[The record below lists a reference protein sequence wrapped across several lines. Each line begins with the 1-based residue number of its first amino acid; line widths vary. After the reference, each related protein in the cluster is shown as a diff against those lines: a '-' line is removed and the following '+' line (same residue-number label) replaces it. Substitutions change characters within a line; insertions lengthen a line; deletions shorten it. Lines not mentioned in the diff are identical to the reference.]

1 MKQKQNTNALIYE
14 KSPYLLQHAHNP
26 VDWYP
31 WGEEA
36 FEKAR
41 RENKPVFVSIGYST
55 CHWCHV
61 MERESFED
69 QEVARLLKRYFV
81 SIKVDREER
90 PDVDAVYMAVCQAM
104 TGQGG
109 WPLTVF
115 LTPDKQPFFAG
126 TYFPKQPRYGM
137 PGFGGLLQAI
147 AGQWREQPQ
156 KLLDTGASV
165 VLQMQAEEQLA
176 GVEAAPDRSLAALAV
191 RQFAARFDAEN
202 GGFGDAPKFP
212 SAHNLLFLLRHAA
225 LENDQKA
232 RSMAVTTLRQ
242 MARGGLFDQI
252 GGGFSRYS
260 TDERWL
266 APHFEKMLYDNALL
280 VTAYLEAWQST
291 GEAFF
296 KEVAERTLDYV
307 RREMTGEGGGFYAA
321 QDADSEGEEGKYYL
335 FTPAELERLLGKEDA
350 RRFCAWYDVTV
361 PGNFEGRS
369 IPNLLANPQYAQPDG
384 EIAALREKVLA
395 YRAGRMRLHLDD
407 KVLTAWNAL
416 MIAAFARAGRVWNDP
431 ACRRTAEDAAG
442 FLLQNLSQGNRLFVR
457 YRDGERAVPG
467 HAEDYAFFAWAL
479 LELYEATF
487 DPAYLQRAVRY
498 AETLLEQFFD
508 AEHGGVYF
516 YAADAEALFL
526 RPKEC
531 YDGAM
536 PSGNSAAA
544 WVFTR
549 LFQLTAS
556 PRFGE
561 ASQKQLS
568 FVAGQAQDYPAGYAF
583 FLTALQAAL
592 WPSCELVC
600 AVTDE
605 QGIERVR
612 EALHGVYLP
621 NTSVLVKTPGTAA
634 ALAEAAPFTA
644 PLSVRDGQDTFYLCE
659 NFACRAPFHGFE
671 KLRKALA
678 QKNGREGKSI

>member
-1 MKQKQNTNALIYE
+1 MKQNQTENRLAHE

-31 WGEEA
+31 WGDEA

-69 QEVARLLKRYFV
+69 RETAELLNRYFV

-90 PDVDAVYMAVCQAM
+90 PDIDAVYMAVCQAM

-109 WPLTVF
+109 WPLSVF
-115 LTPDKQPFFAG
+115 LTPDKQPFFVG
-126 TYFPKQPRYGM
+126 TYFPKKTRYGM
-137 PGFGGLLQAI
+137 PGFGNLLQAI
-147 AGQWREQPQ
+147 AKQWRDEPQ

-176 GVEAAPDRSLAALAV
+176 GVEAVPDRSLANLAV
-191 RQFAARFDAEN
+191 RQFAARFDEEH

-225 LENDQKA
+225 LENDGQA
-232 RSMAVTTLRQ
+232 REMAVTTLRQ

-260 TDERWL
+260 TDEKWL

-280 VTAYLEAWQST
+280 VMAYLEAWQST

-296 KEVAERTLDYV
+296 KEVAERTLGYV
-307 RREMTGEGGGFYAA
+307 QREMTAEGGAFYAA

-335 FTPAELERLLGKEDA
+335 FTPAELERLLGKEAA
-350 RRFCAWYDVTV
+350 RRFCAWYDITER
-361 PGNFEGRS
+361 GNFEGRS
-369 IPNLLANPQYAQPDG
+369 IPNLLRNPRYAEPDQ
-384 EIAALREKVLA
+384 EIQALRETVLA

-407 KVLTAWNAL
+407 KVLTSWNAL
-416 MIAAFARAGRVWNDP
+416 MIAAFARAGRILNEP
-431 ACRRTAEDAAG
+431 AYRRAAEDAAG
-442 FLLQNLSQGNRLFVR
+442 FLLQNLSQGDRLFVR

-479 LELYEATF
+479 LELYGATF
-487 DPAYLQRAVRY
+487 NPAYLQRAARF
-498 AETLLEQFFD
+498 AETLLEQFYD
-508 AEHGGVYF
+508 SENGGVYF

-544 WVFTR
+544 WVFAR

-561 ASQKQLS
+561 VSQKQLA
-568 FVAGQAQDYPAGYAF
+568 FVAGQAQDYPAGYGF

-592 WPSCELVC
+592 WPARELVC

-605 QGIERVR
+605 QREERVR
-612 EALHGVYLP
+612 EALRAACLP
-621 NTSVLVKTPGTAA
+621 NTTVVVKTPGNAA
-634 ALAEAAPFTA
+634 ALAEAAPFTE

-659 NFACRAPFHGFE
+659 NFACRAPFHGYD
-671 KLRKALA
+671 KLRETLSGDGGTGEK
-678 QKNGREGKSI
+678 GR